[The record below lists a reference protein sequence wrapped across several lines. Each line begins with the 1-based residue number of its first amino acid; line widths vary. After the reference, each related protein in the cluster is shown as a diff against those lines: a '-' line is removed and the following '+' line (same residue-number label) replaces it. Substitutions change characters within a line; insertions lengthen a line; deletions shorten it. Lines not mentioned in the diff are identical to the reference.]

1 MIGTPNDPQLSSD
14 TKAIAKRARDR
25 ALQVKVALP
34 TGNDSASR
42 RLARKIQH
50 SLSRTLASEPGARL
64 EYTIVGAGGAPADP
78 APAAQSRSNAAQH
91 AAPGC
96 GAWWNF

>member
-34 TGNDSASR
+34 TGNDARSNIRSA
-42 RLARKIQH
+42 ARSPANPARGWNTP
-50 SLSRTLASEPGARL
+50 SL
-64 EYTIVGAGGAPADP
+64 APAEHLP
-78 APAAQSRSNAAQH
+78 IRHQPPRAEAMPRSTLPQDVERGGIFERH
-91 AAPGC
+91 A
-96 GAWWNF
+96 NI